1 MINQSLLQSNY
12 PSSRVTE
19 EILRRGE
26 AEILRLTNNAANN
39 TAAGN
44 NNNNNNVS
52 NAAAANTAA
61 APAVEEVVFNNNNNN
76 NTPSSARVN
85 TFPDRSRGARV
96 GAVNPVDAA
105 AMAASLDTSH
115 LGVDMNNPSVNNPND
130 AAMMRFLGHINPDTQ
145 RERRAEHRN
154 AVQAAA
160 ARGEQRAQDVG
171 DNVLELPR
179 FARHLIPPLAT
190 GAGGGDD
197 FFSSLL
203 DPTPHAAAAPNTTTA
218 DANNNDTEGRA
229 NAANAREGDVP
240 GIDNNNGSE
249 RRVRRRM

>member
-1 MINQSLLQSNY
+1 M
-12 PSSRVTE
+12 
-19 EILRRGE
+19 
-26 AEILRLTNNAANN
+26 
-39 TAAGN
+39 
-44 NNNNNNVS
+44 
-52 NAAAANTAA
+52 
-61 APAVEEVVFNNNNNN
+61 
-76 NTPSSARVN
+76 
-85 TFPDRSRGARV
+85 
-96 GAVNPVDAA
+96 NPVDAA

-115 LGVDMNNPSVNNPND
+115 LGMDVNNPSVNNPND

-154 AVQAAA
+154 AVQAAVA
-160 ARGEQRAQDVG
+160 SRGEQRAQDVG

-240 GIDNNNGSE
+240 GIDNNNNGSE